1 MQHRNARLT
10 PNGRLQMIRL
20 VEERGLNVR
29 GGRGRLE
36 RVEVDRLGVGRP
48 LASGDA

>member
-20 VEERGLNVR
+20 VEERGLTF
-29 GGRGRLE
+29 
-36 RVEVDRLGVGRP
+36 EVDRLGVGRP